1 MKIFHVTSPQSINF
15 TNVFFFFN
23 FSIIWMLGRVS
34 KWFKSWC
41 TLVLTWRNLKIIR
54 YQVLVQNSWPSLS
67 ESGIWVL
74 IFFSLKGS
82 WMILLGSLVRNLET
96 RPVCS
101 KPVEVLPHKE
111 ENLITWPWHS
121 ITIILIFWIMWR
133 RKHNQQKYLLLRS
146 QVE

>member
-1 MKIFHVTSPQSINF
+1 MKLNFAKYEMLNQHDCLNLVNNFCLNENISCDFTSKYQFHQCL
-15 TNVFFFFN
+15 FFFFN

-41 TLVLTWRNLKIIR
+41 TLVLTWRNLKIIW

-67 ESGIWVL
+67 EAGIWVL

-101 KPVEVLPHKE
+101 KPGKFYPTKKKSL
-111 ENLITWPWHS
+111 
-121 ITIILIFWIMWR
+121 
-133 RKHNQQKYLLLRS
+133 
-146 QVE
+146 